1 MTFPR
6 SVGQIP
12 MYYNHL
18 NTGRPYNNVAPY
30 KYTTQYIDEDETPLY
45 PFGYGLSYT
54 RFKLSKLLLSTP
66 ILRRGDRLDVSV
78 ELTNTGTRAGDTV
91 VQLYLQDVVASISR
105 PVKELKGFQKVMLK
119 AGERTLVTFTL
130 DENDLKFYDAQ
141 LRYAAEPGEFKVQIG
156 LDSND
161 VIEQGFEFR
170 DADLDRQ

>member
-1 MTFPR
+1 
-6 SVGQIP
+6 
-12 MYYNHL
+12 
-18 NTGRPYNNVAPY
+18 
-30 KYTTQYIDEDETPLY
+30 DETPLY

-119 AGERTLVTFTL
+119 AGER
-130 DENDLKFYDAQ
+130 
-141 LRYAAEPGEFKVQIG
+141 
-156 LDSND
+156 
-161 VIEQGFEFR
+161 
-170 DADLDRQ
+170 